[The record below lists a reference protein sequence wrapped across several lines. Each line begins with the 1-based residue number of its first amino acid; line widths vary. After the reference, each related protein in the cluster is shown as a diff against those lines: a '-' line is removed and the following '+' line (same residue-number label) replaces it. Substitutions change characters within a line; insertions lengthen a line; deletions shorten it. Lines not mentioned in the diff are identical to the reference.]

1 MPGAQERV
9 LRRRIGSVQN
19 TKKITR
25 AMELIAATRV
35 VKAQSRANEARP
47 YAERITQ
54 VIQDLAAAGAEVDH
68 PLLRPPETVSK
79 IGVVVLAG
87 DRGLAGAYNSNVIKT
102 AEREV
107 QAARAEGKDFA
118 LVTVGRK
125 AEGYFRFRSFPIE
138 AAYSGFTDRPN
149 YEDAVAIAARVT
161 DLFVNG
167 GCDRIVLVYTR
178 FISLGSQ
185 EVVVR
190 RFLPLESTATI
201 AAAGDASATAGF
213 DFEPSAAD
221 VLETLLPRY
230 VESRMFAALLDAAA
244 SELASRQR
252 AMKSATDNAQDLIL
266 KLTRKMNQVRQ
277 DAITTE
283 IMEIISGAE
292 ALAEDRGSPEDLL
305 LDHLDS
311 DPFPTAPGSQAPPP
325 DPPRQRPLTLPH
337 DPHQETSMTVTE
349 PQLVDG
355 RIVAIAGPVV
365 DVEFPPT
372 ALPEINTALQF
383 DIDVGGESI
392 MVTAEVAQ
400 QIGDSRVRA
409 IAMKPTDGLVR
420 GATVRNTGTGITVP
434 VGDAT
439 LGHVFNV
446 LGEPLD
452 VESVEVEDRWAI
464 HRAAPNFDTLE
475 PKAHDVPDRHQ
486 GDRPAHPVPP
496 GRQDRSVRRCR
507 RRQDRAHHRDDQPRR
522 QPVRWRV
529 GVRRRRRAHP

>member
-9 LRRRIGSVQN
+9 LRRRIGTVQN

-68 PLLRPPETVSK
+68 PLLRPPENVSK
-79 IGVVVLAG
+79 IGVVALAG

-125 AEGYFRFRSFPIE
+125 AEGYFRFRNYPIE

-178 FISLGSQ
+178 FISIGSQ

-244 SELASRQR
+244 SELANRQR

-311 DPFPTAPGSQAPPP
+311 DPFPK
-325 DPPRQRPLTLPH
+325 H
-337 DPHQETSMTVTE
+337 
-349 PQLVDG
+349 
-355 RIVAIAGPVV
+355 
-365 DVEFPPT
+365 
-372 ALPEINTALQF
+372 
-383 DIDVGGESI
+383 
-392 MVTAEVAQ
+392 
-400 QIGDSRVRA
+400 
-409 IAMKPTDGLVR
+409 
-420 GATVRNTGTGITVP
+420 
-434 VGDAT
+434 
-439 LGHVFNV
+439 LG
-446 LGEPLD
+446 
-452 VESVEVEDRWAI
+452 
-464 HRAAPNFDTLE
+464 
-475 PKAHDVPDRHQ
+475 PKARHQ
-486 GDRPAHPVPP
+486 TRP
-496 GRQDRSVRRCR
+496 DSVR
-507 RRQDRAHHRDDQPRR
+507 
-522 QPVRWRV
+522 
-529 GVRRRRRAHP
+529 